1 MMIDQIISQIETEKR
16 QDESEEDELKTR
28 MVRSSGIDQVL
39 QDMRK
44 FEECEKIMSR
54 KDFKKEY

>member
-39 QDMRK
+39 QDMRE